1 MSTTAVF
8 GLVPNATDA
17 ERLANQ
23 LKAAGL
29 SANDISV
36 LFPDRAGARDFAA
49 HEHTMALDV
58 AAAAARTA
66 SLFGGG
72 LGWLVGMGILAIPGF
87 GPVIAAGPLMA
98 ALGGTVVGAAIGGLG
113 GALVGLG
120 VPEYEARQYEGKLR
134 GGNIL
139 VSVHVENR
147 READRAREIFEREGA
162 HDIAASSEASV
173 RESA

>member
-1 MSTTAVF
+1 MVTTAVF
-8 GLVPNATDA
+8 GVVSNATDA

-49 HEHTMALDV
+49 HEHTMALE
-58 AAAAARTA
+58 AAATGAGTA
-66 SLFGGG
+66 SVFGGG

-98 ALGGTVVGAAIGGLG
+98 ALGGTAVGAAIGGLG

-139 VSVHVENR
+139 VSVHVENS

-162 HDIAASSEASV
+162 HDISDSSEASV
-173 RESA
+173 KKSA